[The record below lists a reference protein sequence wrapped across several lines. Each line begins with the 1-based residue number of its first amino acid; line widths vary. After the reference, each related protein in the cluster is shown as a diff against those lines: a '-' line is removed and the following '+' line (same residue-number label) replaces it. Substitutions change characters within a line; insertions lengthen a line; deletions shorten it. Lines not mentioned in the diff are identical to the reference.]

1 MCIYIYICIYIYS
14 HQNIVYIYISQ
25 RFLAGFKMFRIDS
38 CSQFIGIMIPAPRM
52 VNKHHGNGDGLMGIL
67 MDIAG
72 TKCTGQCGGC
82 QPDEYTPDR
91 IKDRIPCQHTYGD
104 FLKWGYPQIIHRS
117 IDSVFLKINHPFFF
131 GTPIYGTP
139 HMYFFYTTYSGSV
152 TVSSNDLMMSQVDVW
167 LKIGD

>member
-1 MCIYIYICIYIYS
+1 MGICVYTYILYIYICIYVYIYVDICVYIYTYVYIYS

-72 TKCTGQCGGC
+72 TTCTGQCGGC
-82 QPDEYTPDR
+82 QPDEYTR
-91 IKDRIPCQHTYGD
+91 
-104 FLKWGYPQIIHRS
+104 
-117 IDSVFLKINHPFFF
+117 
-131 GTPIYGTP
+131 
-139 HMYFFYTTYSGSV
+139 
-152 TVSSNDLMMSQVDVW
+152 
-167 LKIGD
+167 